1 MITLE
6 DGVLVLNRLADGEDI
21 QPVLQRARGKRAEAW
36 FILIRVETEAVLHWL
51 LDIEIMDDDVP
62 LRYVARNGEAGDAT
76 AKIDELVTAE
86 EGTQCRLKGMGA
98 APAALVGDEPEEV

>member
-6 DGVLVLNRLADGEDI
+6 DGMLVVDRRENSEDI
-21 QPVLQRARGKRAEAW
+21 QPVLQRAKGKRQEAW
-36 FILIRVETEAVLHWL
+36 FVLIRVSEQAVLHWL

-62 LRYVARNGEAGDAT
+62 LRYLARNGQTSDGV
-76 AKIDELVTAE
+76 AKIEELVSTE
-86 EGTQCRLKGMGA
+86 EETQCRLKGIGP